1 MARHNDLAHAEIAK
15 AYDAFGSDRTE
26 PPSGDDRILIVLDL
40 LLHRMNDMSGNGGKW
55 SRVKKQGPTALGGAG
70 LATLLLKGLEIL
82 V

>member
-1 MARHNDLAHAEIAK
+1 MARHDDLAHTEIAK
-15 AYDAFGSDRTE
+15 AYQAFSDGQPGGSDR
-26 PPSGDDRILIVLDL
+26 IIIVLDL
-40 LLHRMNDMSGNGGKW
+40 MIHRMAEMTGNGGKW